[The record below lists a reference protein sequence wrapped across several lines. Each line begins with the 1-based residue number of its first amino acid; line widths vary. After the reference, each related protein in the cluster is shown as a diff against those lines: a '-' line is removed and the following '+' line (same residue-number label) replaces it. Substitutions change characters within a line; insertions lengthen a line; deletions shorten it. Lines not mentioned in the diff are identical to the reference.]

1 MPIRHHASRVL
12 LASALS
18 LSALIAP
25 GVAQADLL
33 LAGSTIPLLTGTTVA
48 LEPQLAGVVIDSRLD
63 NFSFT
68 GNNGLVA
75 GSIQSRVVRAVDGT
89 LDFYWQLTSSANSAD
104 DLGSLRFGNLVTSQ
118 YDVNWRSDGAGSR
131 APVSATRFSGAQSSY
146 FNFNFRHL
154 DATGAP
160 HGLEAGETSY
170 FMFLDTDAT
179 AYDSSG
185 LMDVT
190 NRDQTRISALFTTFA
205 PTAATVP
212 EPGGLAWVGLAL
224 AGLAMRRR
232 RG

>member
-1 MPIRHHASRVL
+1 MPIRHHASHVF

-18 LSALIAP
+18 LSALLAT
-25 GVAQADLL
+25 GAARADLL

-48 LEPQLAGVVIDSRLD
+48 LEPQLAGVVVDSRLD

-68 GNNGLVA
+68 GVNGMVA

-89 LDFYWQLTSSANSAD
+89 LDFYWQVTSSANSAD
-104 DLGSLRFGNLVTSQ
+104 DLGSLRFGNLFTSQ
-118 YDVNWRSDGAGSR
+118 YNVNWRSDSAGSR
-131 APVSATRFSGAQSSY
+131 APVSATRFSGALSSY
-146 FNFNFRHL
+146 FNFNFRYL

-160 HGLEAGETSY
+160 QGLDAGETSY
-170 FMFLDTDAT
+170 AMFLDTDAT

-190 NRDQTRISALFTTFA
+190 NRDQSRISTVFATFA
-205 PTAATVP
+205 PTAAAVS

-224 AGLAMRRR
+224 ASLAARRR